1 MSTVEVG
8 GKEFKDAVFEVMKR
22 SAADPEFRSLALR
35 DGNAALNKVAPNVP
49 ISQGAVIRFHDRSA
63 GNPPALT
70 FNFALPEKGSE
81 ELSAEELETV
91 AGGLMSVSVTS
102 VKVTT

>member
-22 SAADPEFRSLALR
+22 SAADPDFRTLALKDGNSALKKVSPSLA
-35 DGNAALNKVAPNVP
+35 
-49 ISQGAVIRFHDRSA
+49 ISQGAVIKFHEKSA
-63 GNPPALT
+63 GNQPPLIM
-70 FNFALPEKGSE
+70 NFPLPQATDE
-81 ELSAEELETV
+81 ELSAEELEQV
-91 AGGLMSVSVTS
+91 AGGSVSATN